1 MLFLIPAIVVLI
13 LVAVVYQVAK
23 LRRAVS
29 RNVGDM
35 QPQHADLL
43 VELTFD
49 ADSISAKYPDGGVIN
64 LKWAELTNLGLAS
77 IEAPADSPTLYWGL
91 HSGKQIPTISYP
103 HGAVGDK
110 ALLAEFAKRLP
121 GFDMETVMKAVGTTG
136 RAHFQ
141 IWPKK

>member
-1 MLFLIPAIVVLI
+1 MLFLILAIVVLI
-13 LVAVVYQVAK
+13 LVAVVYQVVK

-29 RNVGDM
+29 RNVGDLP
-35 QPQHADLL
+35 PQHADLL
-43 VELTFD
+43 VDLTFD
-49 ADSISAKYPDGGVIN
+49 ADSISAKYPDGGVIGM
-64 LKWAELTNLGLAS
+64 KWAELTNIGLAS
-77 IEAPADSPTLYWGL
+77 IDAPPDSPTLYWGL